1 MRNYE
6 PNADQIVALY
16 QQLEDDILRSM
27 IRRMLKMGF
36 VSGTTA
42 YQAEILQTA
51 GLLYDDI
58 VQLIADRTDASTTQ
72 VRALFEDAGVQTVEI
87 DNDVHESAGEVPA
100 DIRQDGGMKQVLEA
114 GYKKTMGTMRNLVS
128 TTATETQNTFIHACD
143 RAYMQVSSGA
153 FSYQEAIRQAI
164 IQAAADGATVRYP
177 SGHTDRMDVAVRRAV
192 LTGVGQTSAAV
203 SLEHAKQSGCY
214 LMELTA
220 HGGARPNHAKWQ
232 GQLVSLTGQ
241 DVGKIINGMRVFSLR
256 EIGYGS
262 GDGFKGWNC
271 RHNWHPYYPGLS
283 VPNYTKAQLKEL
295 DTKNIPYNGKIYSEY
310 EVSQIQRAG
319 ERKVRALKRKAVSLD
334 EAVKSVTEPELKQ
347 RLTDDFTAVSVRL
360 KDAEAQLKDFC
371 QATGRR
377 RDRFREQTIGFD
389 RSVSQKTVQEEKKF
403 LQYLDS
409 DDIINKEKI
418 LSGFEKYKDKYPDSD
433 LPHYMVDY
441 KLKESGIKKGVALPA
456 KPKRA
461 YILPDDSSKRDPYHI
476 MHRMVERH
484 VTDDDLEKFMKES
497 KVMFVQWG
505 GQRQTFYSDS
515 GVVVITRSGDEWIYK
530 TAWSKYDF
538 DDETLKVLEVINK
551 YV

>member
-1 MRNYE
+1 MQNYE
-6 PNADQIVALY
+6 PNTDQIVALY

-27 IRRMLKMGF
+27 VRRMLKMGY
-36 VSGTTA
+36 VSESTK
-42 YQAEILQTA
+42 YESEVLQTA

-58 VQLIADRTDASTTQ
+58 IQLIADRTDASVQQ

-87 DNDVHESAGEVPA
+87 DNEVHEAAGEVPV
-100 DIRQDGGMKQVLEA
+100 DIRQDAGMKQVLEA
-114 GYKKTMGTMRNLVS
+114 SYKKTLGTMRNLVG
-128 TTATETQNTFIHACD
+128 TTAAEVQNTFIHACD

-164 IQAAADGATVRYP
+164 IQASADGAIVRYP
-177 SGHTDRMDVAVRRAV
+177 SGYTDRIDVAVRRAV

-203 SLEHAKQSGCY
+203 AKTHAEQAGCY

-220 HGGARPNHAKWQ
+220 HSGARPEHAAWQ
-232 GQLVSLTGQ
+232 GQLVSLNGK
-241 DVGKIINGMRVFSLR
+241 DVGKRIDGLHVYSLR
-256 EIGYGS
+256 QIGYGT
-262 GDGFKGWNC
+262 GTGFKGWNC

-283 VPNYTKAQLKEL
+283 TPNYTKEQIAKL
-295 DTKNIPYNGKIYSEY
+295 DEKSISYNGEKYTEY
-310 EVSQIQRAG
+310 EITQMQRKG

-334 EAVKSVTEPELKQ
+334 EAVKAAAEPELKQ

-360 KDAEAQLKDFC
+360 KDAESQLKDFC

-377 RDRFREQTIGFD
+377 RDRFREQTLGFD
-389 RSVSQKTVQEEKKF
+389 RSISQKAVQEEKKF

-418 LSGFEKYKDKYPDSD
+418 LSGFEKYKDKYPDSN

-441 KLKESGIKKGVALPA
+441 KLKEVGIKKGIALPA
-456 KPKRA
+456 KSKRA
-461 YILPDDSSKRDPYHI
+461 YILPDNSSKRDPYHI
-476 MHRMVERH
+476 MHRMMERH
-484 VTDDDLEKFMKES
+484 VTDDDLERFMKES

-515 GVVVITRSGDEWIYK
+515 GVVVITKFNNEWIYK

-538 DDETLKVLEVINK
+538 DDETLKILEVVNK